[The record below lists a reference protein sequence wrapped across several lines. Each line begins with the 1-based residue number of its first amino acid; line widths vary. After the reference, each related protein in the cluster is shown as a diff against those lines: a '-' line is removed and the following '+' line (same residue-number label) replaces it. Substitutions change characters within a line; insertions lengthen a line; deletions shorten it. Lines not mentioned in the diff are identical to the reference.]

1 MDYASAAT
9 VARERIKQERG
20 RKTYDALISTA
31 FKLLADR
38 EFDSITVAELS
49 QAAGYSVGAFY
60 ARFKSKDELFDALI
74 AHHMAERT
82 RRREKLFATL
92 PEEVWIREIIAD
104 IVNYYWK
111 RRRFWRAALIRSI
124 HDPDFWQPLREHSHE
139 LASSFIQRISREAG
153 RPLTDEEQM
162 NVRFAIQITLG
173 TINNTII
180 NRPGPIFMGQSSFV
194 EQLARAFRL
203 VAGYDDIV
211 RRKRKKT
218 KRRGTATSR

>member
-1 MDYASAAT
+1 MNHAGADT
-9 VARERIKQERG
+9 VASERIKQERG
-20 RKTYDALISTA
+20 RRTYDALISTA
-31 FKLLADR
+31 FRLLADR

-82 RRREKLFATL
+82 RRREKLFETL

-104 IVNYYWK
+104 IVHYYWK

-124 HDPDFWQPLREHSHE
+124 HDPAFWQPLREHSHE
-139 LASSFIQRISREAG
+139 LANSFIQRISREAG
-153 RPLTDEEQM
+153 RPLTKEEEM
-162 NVRFAIQITLG
+162 NVRFAIQVALG

-194 EQLARAFRL
+194 ENLARAFRL
-203 VAGYDDIV
+203 VSGYDDIV
-211 RRKRKKT
+211 GRKRRKKK
-218 KRRGTATSR
+218 KR